1 MKKIQII
8 PLAALLCICFC
19 FAQCRKNK
27 SPAPDNPYGLPNATQ
42 TGSGFLACRINGL
55 NFIGVRKFPFAKGA
69 VLNAD
74 TLYVDG
80 EPGTGRYFEI
90 ISIAIKGN
98 LQQGSIYNV
107 DSITSLAFYSSDSSC
122 NGISSQVVNSY
133 SKTGAI
139 QLTKF
144 DTTDKI
150 VSGTFNFD
158 FPISD
163 CDTLHVTEGRFDYHY
178 Y

>member
-1 MKKIQII
+1 MQ
-8 PLAALLCICFC
+8 
-19 FAQCRKNK
+19 
-27 SPAPDNPYGLPNATQ
+27 
-42 TGSGFLACRINGL
+42 
-55 NFIGVRKFPFAKGA
+55 
-69 VLNAD
+69 
-74 TLYVDG
+74 TLYMLMVS
-80 EPGTGRYFEI
+80 PGQEGILRLYQSQLREI
-90 ISIAIKGN
+90 FNKALFTMLI
-98 LQQGSIYNV
+98 
-107 DSITSLAFYSSDSSC
+107 SITSLAFYSSDSSC

-163 CDTLHVTEGRFDYHY
+163 CDTLHVREGRFDYHY